1 MNSFS
6 RKAPGHVSVTVVE
19 SAIFDPWLKRW
30 SLVPDGAPIITPG
43 SRLLPV
49 RLGDAPAML
58 KLVDDTDEKYGNLL
72 MIWWDGDGAARVLAH
87 HEDGLLME
95 RATGGR
101 SLMHMAMN
109 GEDDEASRILCK
121 ALARLHTP
129 RAMPAPPLLELTLWF
144 ASLRVAAAQEGGLYA
159 LSLQT
164 AEALLADPQEEVVLH
179 GDMHHDNVLDFG
191 ARGWL
196 AIDPKRVRGERGFD
210 YANLICNPDLPSAGD
225 PERLQRQVEVIA
237 EAAGLDRRRL
247 LQWVLAFAGLSAAW
261 FLEDGLQ
268 NRASGQL
275 KVAQIAAGML
285 NA

>member
-1 MNSFS
+1 M
-6 RKAPGHVSVTVVE
+6 
-19 SAIFDPWLKRW
+19 
-30 SLVPDGAPIITPG
+30 
-43 SRLLPV
+43 
-49 RLGDAPAML
+49 
-58 KLVDDTDEKYGNLL
+58 
-72 MIWWDGDGAARVLAH
+72 
-87 HEDGLLME
+87 
-95 RATGGR
+95 
-101 SLMHMAMN
+101 
-109 GEDDEASRILCK
+109 
-121 ALARLHTP
+121 
-129 RAMPAPPLLELTLWF
+129 
-144 ASLRVAAAQEGGLYA
+144 AAAQEGGLYA

-268 NRASGQL
+268 KRASGQL